1 VLSEDGEVFGL
12 STLTCHKVGLIVFMF
27 ALKLA
32 HSKPKLLFAPASDNR
47 QLRWRGGRMEAYHNH
62 LLAVAIIGYRFRFI
76 LQSRPELFSLAHL
89 ESSSRIRCILG
100 QTFIENPYSG

>member
-1 VLSEDGEVFGL
+1 MLSEDGEVFGL
-12 STLTCHKVGLIVFMF
+12 STLTCHKTVGLIVFVF

-32 HSKPKLLFAPASDNR
+32 HWKPKLLFAPASDNR

-89 ESSSRIRCILG
+89 ESSTRESVYFR
-100 QTFIENPYSG
+100 TEFY